1 MGTSITTQ
9 SNEAACRTQTARR
22 PHQRILA
29 ALLAAGLS
37 LTGALGATSARAFAD
52 GTGTVADADTTTMY
66 RMYNPHSSE
75 HFYTASTTERDSLS
89 DNGWTYEGIG
99 WVAPTTSSTPVYRLY
114 NPNAGIH
121 HYTTDANEKDVLTD
135 KGWNDE
141 GIGWYSANENATPVY
156 RQYNPNSPNGQ
167 HNYTW
172 NENEKN
178 ALLSAGW
185 QNENIAWYA
194 ASTGSDISV
203 DIDDYLSRNAYGT
216 LSGDVT
222 LVGSGTGFHAKL
234 VMHCNQPNTDT
245 ISFGVQYDT
254 RMDPTKPQVNHT
266 TFLIE
271 QATPRSAQYYY
282 FDGSSI
288 GITPEVGKTYHLQM
302 TWSQDGQLRCYV
314 NNRFL
319 TSIGVSLSPTLIFQV
334 EGSARLNGDHVD
346 AQFDNL
352 VAGNGIQG
360 QTPDSKLGT
369 YSNWSDHFSNF
380 EGLTVSMSKQGTAM
394 GAGRYRTNGAT
405 SYKASLHVGGTSTSP
420 AGVDW
425 DNCGAIQGHPLSA
438 LAMLPANG

>member
-1 MGTSITTQ
+1 MV
-9 SNEAACRTQTARR
+9 
-22 PHQRILA
+22 LA
-29 ALLAAGLS
+29 FAGAAGI
-37 LTGALGATSARAFAD
+37 TAATPSRAFA
-52 GTGTVADADTTTMY
+52 GGSGSAPGVPMLYRLYNLDT
-66 RMYNPHSSE
+66 SE
-75 HFYTASTTERDSLS
+75 HFYTDSYNELATLS
-89 DNGWTYEGIG
+89 DNGWTYEGNAWASPG
-99 WVAPTTSSTPVYRLY
+99 ASDTPVYRLY
-114 NPNAGIH
+114 NPNTGDH
-121 HYTTDANEKDVLTD
+121 HYTTDENEKNGLTAV
-135 KGWNDE
+135 GWTYE
-141 GIGWYSANENATPVY
+141 GIGWRAMDDTSGYPVY
-156 RQYNPNSPNGQ
+156 RQYNPNARTGA
-167 HNYTW
+167 HNYTLDKS
-172 NENEKN
+172 ERD
-178 ALLSAGW
+178 ALIASGW
-185 QNENIAWYA
+185 RDEGIAFYEYA
-194 ASTGSDISV
+194 ASDV
-203 DIDDYLSRNAYGT
+203 NANYIDPDGFLSRNAYGT

-222 LVGSGTGFHAKL
+222 LMGSGTGFHAKL

-254 RMDPTKPQVNHT
+254 RMDPTKPQVNHM

-271 QATPRSAQYYY
+271 QATPNSAQYYY

-319 TSIGVSLSPTLIFQV
+319 TSIGVRLSPTLIFQV

-346 AQFDNL
+346 AQFDNV

-380 EGLTVSMSKQGTAM
+380 EGPTVSMSRQGTAV

-425 DNCGAIQGHPLSA
+425 DNCGAIQHHPLSA